1 MGPNVKGLNIFKNK
15 ECLTYHYHQKVVDAG
30 ASTAAGSSNGVVYVS
45 KTNFNSVFLLEMI

>member
-30 ASTAAGSSNGVVYVS
+30 ASTAAGSSNGVVYVL
-45 KTNFNSVFLLEMI
+45 KTNFNSVFLLKMI